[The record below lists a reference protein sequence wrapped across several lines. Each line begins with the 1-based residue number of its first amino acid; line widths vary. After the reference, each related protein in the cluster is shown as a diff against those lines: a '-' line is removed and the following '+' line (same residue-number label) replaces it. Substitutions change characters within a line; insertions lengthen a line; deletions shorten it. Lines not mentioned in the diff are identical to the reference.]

1 MESRLLNFFYEKK
14 KKPTLSTPSP
24 TPACFKVYYFIVY
37 LFRNIFFNLL
47 RRDGPRLRQS
57 GDGVLGHR
65 RRNRECE
72 GAQTFVAAAEPG
84 STVSAPPR
92 SDRAQER
99 PRETKRLFGHR
110 EIPQAEEHG
119 PDLRGG
125 HGAPTRAQE
134 IPNVVA
140 VVVSRFSTVRTNGG
154 KLLFFIR
161 VCVFSFSPAQRDGRW
176 AHHRRAGAWKSWVRI

>member
-1 MESRLLNFFYEKK
+1 MRLCKHLHV
-14 KKPTLSTPSP
+14 
-24 TPACFKVYYFIVY
+24 FKCLLFLVCLFIK
-37 LFRNIFFNLL
+37 IWNLL
-47 RRDGPRLRQS
+47 KRDGVRLRPS

-99 PRETKRLFGHR
+99 PRKTKRLFGHR
-110 EIPQAEEHG
+110 AVPQAEEHG

-140 VVVSRFSTVRTNGG
+140 VVVSRSSTVRANGDTAF
-154 KLLFFIR
+154 LHP
-161 VCVFSFSPAQRDGRW
+161 CVRRSARW
-176 AHHRRAGAWKSWVRI
+176 ALGALPTHSTVGIFGPHLIRTFAVFLWVFTTDRAF